1 MDNAPFFTD
10 LSSLSCPYCGASI
23 QLITE
28 PLDET
33 QDYIEDCE
41 VCCQPMRVLVSPDG
55 EVQLL
60 REDD

>member
-1 MDNAPFFTD
+1 MAALFTD
-10 LSSLSCPYCGASI
+10 LTPLSCPYCGASI

-28 PLDET
+28 PIDEA

-41 VCCQPMRVLVSPDG
+41 VCCRPMRVLIDVDG
-55 EVQLL
+55 SIQLL

>member
-1 MDNAPFFTD
+1 MDHLTLFTD
-10 LSSLSCPYCGASI
+10 LNDQCCPYCGARI

-28 PLDET
+28 PLDDA

-41 VCCQPMRVLVSPDG
+41 VCCQPMRVQVSADG
-55 EVQLL
+55 DVQLL

>member
-1 MDNAPFFTD
+1 MDEPSLFTD
-10 LSSLSCPYCGASI
+10 LNAQFCPYCGAHI

-28 PLDET
+28 RLDDA

-41 VCCQPMRVLVSPDG
+41 VCCRPMRVLISTDG
-55 EVQLL
+55 EVQLM